1 MNKLIQQAFTLIEL
15 LVVIAIIGILSG
27 LIVVSMSGATQK
39 ATIAKAQ
46 VFSNSLRNSLMANLI
61 SEWNF
66 NETSGASTIDGWSGA
81 KTGTL
86 VNFNFDSTDGWQSD
100 SQCIS
105 GGCLQLDGTDDYINY
120 GDIYRP
126 DRVNNRTYSFWV
138 YPINLTGATVFST
151 GGLYHSKAGF
161 SLFEFTSTTTT
172 VGYDFDVSPYRSDFN
187 ITADIDKWNFFVL
200 SIDISD
206 PTNTVLK
213 LYKNG
218 VYISSMTQA
227 RATAGQWY
235 KSFLIGSY
243 YSGSLDT
250 PSGFLNGK
258 IDQFRIYNTSLPTSQ
273 IQEQYYAG
281 LNSLL
286 TSGNINK
293 EEYKQKL
300 SNLLANK

>member
-27 LIVVSMSGATQK
+27 LIVVSMGGVTEK

-66 NETSGASTIDGWSGA
+66 NESTGASTIDNWSGG

-86 VNFNFDSTDGWQSD
+86 TNFNFDSTDGWQSD

-105 GGCLQLDGTDDYINY
+105 GGCLQFDGTDDYLNY

-126 DRVNNRTYSFWV
+126 DRVNDRMYSFWV

-151 GGLYHSKAGF
+151 GGLYHSKSGY
-161 SLFEFTSTTTT
+161 SLFQFTSTTTT
-172 VGYDFDVSPYRSDFN
+172 VSYDFNVSPFHYDFN
-187 ITADIDKWNFFVL
+187 ITADIGKWNSFVL
-200 SIDISD
+200 SIDISN

-218 VYISSMTQA
+218 VYISSMTQP
-227 RATAGQWY
+227 RDTAGQWY

-243 YSGSLDT
+243 YTGSLDT
-250 PSGFLNGK
+250 PSGFFNGK

-273 IQEQYYAG
+273 IQEQYYVG
-281 LNSLL
+281 LN
-286 TSGNINK
+286 
-293 EEYKQKL
+293 
-300 SNLLANK
+300 NLLSSGQINTREYTERINSIANNE